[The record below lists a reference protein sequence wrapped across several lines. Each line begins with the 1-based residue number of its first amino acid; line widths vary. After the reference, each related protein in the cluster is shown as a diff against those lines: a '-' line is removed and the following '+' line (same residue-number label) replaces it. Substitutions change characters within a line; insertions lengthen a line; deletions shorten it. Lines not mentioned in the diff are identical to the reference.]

1 MQYVVPVKKIP
12 LDIFCQNQMVGS
24 LILYVLN
31 APADVILKTNG
42 RSLTNHS
49 IFTFE
54 NISFVSATRE
64 HFYLQN
70 LAPMI
75 EICLFVD
82 IKVWK
87 LWNFLINSKG
97 GKRESR
103 FGYLFSLGWSHKCLA
118 GVY

>member
-1 MQYVVPVKKIP
+1 
-12 LDIFCQNQMVGS
+12 MVGS

-49 IFTFE
+49 IFTVE

-103 FGYLFSLGWSHKCLA
+103 FGYLFSLG
-118 GVY
+118 